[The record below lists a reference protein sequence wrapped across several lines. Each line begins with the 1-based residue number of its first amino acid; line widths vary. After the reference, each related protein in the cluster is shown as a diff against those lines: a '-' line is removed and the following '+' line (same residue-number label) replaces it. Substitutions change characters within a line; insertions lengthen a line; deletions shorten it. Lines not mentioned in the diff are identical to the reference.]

1 MSETIRIIANI
12 EQYKSRRKLC
22 IVCGGA
28 APTGGFEPLACR
40 LGGGRSI
47 LLSYVG
53 LFNYVILTHKTYAV
67 NSLI

>member
-1 MSETIRIIANI
+1 MSETIRIIVNI

-40 LGGGRSI
+40 LG
-47 LLSYVG
+47 VW
-53 LFNYVILTHKTYAV
+53 LTM
-67 NSLI
+67 